1 MNELFYTLSFCAKS
15 LSNVCFQLW
24 HVSVQTSHVRVLHS
38 HTRLVR
44 LVSALPRVSLCCEAW
59 TECLGV
65 QGKEHLFGGFEIA
78 QERSTWCFL
87 GTSCLGKSD
96 LGQWQLLP
104 IYKLPELHG
113 YKVICFVLFVLFS
126 GPEWACCWAV
136 LLGAIRVFFLIKFI
150 GVTLV
155 NKII

>member
-65 QGKEHLFGGFEIA
+65 QGKEHLFSREVYMMFS
-78 QERSTWCFL
+78 R
-87 GTSCLGKSD
+87 D
-96 LGQWQLLP
+96 
-104 IYKLPELHG
+104 KLPGKIRLGSMAAATYLQTARTTWLQG
-113 YKVICFVLFVLFS
+113 YLFCFVCFVFWTRMGL
-126 GPEWACCWAV
+126 
-136 LLGAIRVFFLIKFI
+136 LLGSPACSY
-150 GVTLV
+150 
-155 NKII
+155 